1 MIKAVVFDL
10 DNTLVD
16 FMAMKHNAVD
26 AAIRAMI
33 DAGLQRSFTQVR
45 DSINEIYNEMGIE
58 YQRVFDAL
66 LQKLLGRVDYK
77 ILAAGVIAYRRARE
91 AMLIPYPHVHITLF
105 SLARQGLKLGVVS
118 DAPPLEAWLRLC
130 YLNLH
135 HIFDA
140 VVTFDDTGERK
151 PAPAPFLTVLSKLQ
165 VEPSEAV
172 MVGDWEERDIYGA
185 AQVGML
191 TAFARYG
198 DTFATKESRADIDL
212 ADIAELIPFVT
223 RNRNDAP

>member
-16 FMAMKHNAVD
+16 FMAMKNSSVD

-33 DAGLQRSFTQVR
+33 DAGLRLSFEEVKAA
-45 DSINEIYNEMGIE
+45 INEIYTEMGIE
-58 YQRVFDAL
+58 YQRVFDSL
-66 LQKLLGRVDYK
+66 LQKLLGKVDYK

-105 SLARQGLKLGVVS
+105 TLARMGLKLGVVS
-118 DAPPLEAWLRLC
+118 DAPPMEAWLRLS

-140 VVTFDDTGERK
+140 VVTFDDTGQRK
-151 PAPAPFLTVLSKLQ
+151 PSSAPFLTVLSKLE
-165 VEPSEAV
+165 VEPAEAI

-198 DTFATKESRADIDL
+198 DTFGTAESRADIELTDISDIL
-212 ADIAELIPFVT
+212 AFINEKNGTA
-223 RNRNDAP
+223 

>member
-1 MIKAVVFDL
+1 MIRAVVFDL

-16 FMAMKHNAVD
+16 FMAMKNNAVE

-33 DAGLQRSFTQVR
+33 DAGLKYSFDDVKK
-45 DSINEIYNEMGIE
+45 SINQIYNEMGIE

-66 LQKLLGRVDYK
+66 LQTLLGKVDYK

-91 AMLIPYPHVHITLF
+91 AMLIPYQHVHMTLF
-105 SLARQGLKLGVVS
+105 TLARQGLKLGVVS
-118 DAPPLEAWLRLC
+118 DAPSFEAWLRLC

-140 VVTFDDTGERK
+140 VVTFDDTGVRK
-151 PAPAPFLTVLSKLQ
+151 PAPEPFLTVLERLG
-165 VEPSEAV
+165 VNAEEAI

-185 AQVGML
+185 AKLGML
-191 TAFARYG
+191 TAFAKYG
-198 DTFATKESRADIDL
+198 DTFGTMESRADIEL
-212 ADIAELIPFVT
+212 SDISEIVPFIES
-223 RNRNDAP
+223 RNGGQR